1 MRRAELL
8 EISRILAKVPYEPAS
23 SFHEAV
29 QSVWLIHLILQIESN
44 GHSLSYGRMDQYL
57 YPFYEADIRSGK
69 IDDDR
74 ADELLCNLWLKTYT
88 INKVRSWSHTQFSA
102 GSPLYQNVTVG
113 GQTTDEKDATNKL
126 SRLILKSVAQCHLTQ
141 PNLTVRYHKGLTHEF
156 IDVYKRQ
163 P

>member
-74 ADELLCNLWLKTYT
+74 ADELLCNLWLKTCLLYT
-88 INKVRSWSHTQFSA
+88 SGGDCMNTELTLGKKVA
-102 GSPLYQNVTVG
+102 DGL
-113 GQTTDEKDATNKL
+113 
-126 SRLILKSVAQCHLTQ
+126 LKQ
-141 PNLTVRYHKGLTHEF
+141 K
-156 IDVYKRQ
+156 DVYKRQ
-163 P
+163 TG